1 MVKVQQNV
9 KMSLNVI
16 AKENDEQWRGVLA
29 TLYEHGSSMGD
40 MLAKHMCENLL
51 QSVETQC

>member
-9 KMSLNVI
+9 KTSLNVI

-51 QSVETQC
+51 